1 MAKGIAASVILSL
14 FAPSIAFA
22 QDTEAVKVLDA
33 NSTPVATLLVPRR
46 GIQHDEIAVL
56 INDNDP
62 QSVDVANYY
71 QKKRNIPDQNM
82 IHLNFD
88 QDKLYPGFTANNGI
102 DPGEFARLKE
112 QVDAAIGSQIQA
124 YVITWSRPF
133 RISYF
138 NYYATNYSITSAFTF
153 GIDQSYLQIRS
164 CSVMPSNS
172 YYNSNSSKPYTDF
185 NIRPAMM
192 LGGVNAANVRATID
206 KGAMAD
212 GSFPAGT
219 GWFVRTSDAARSNPR
234 YADFKS
240 TVQDWNRPGALSMN
254 YVESAQIVRRSDILF
269 YETGAAN
276 VSALKTNTYV
286 PGALAD
292 HLTSSGGDL
301 FGSTSIDYGQ
311 MSILRWLEAGATAS
325 YGTETEPCAIP
336 QKFPKASVLVKN
348 YFLGNTAVEAYLKS
362 VQWPA
367 QGVFVGDPLAR
378 PFGTKAALQN
388 GILNITT
395 TSLEPGVTYALYSA
409 PSSAGPFTQV
419 RTVSVPNY
427 QFATISAAHMNAPFY
442 KLEETN
448 DPDRGSAR

>member
-1 MAKGIAASVILSL
+1 MTKGIAASVILSL

-33 NSTPVATLLVPRR
+33 NSTPVATLFVPRR
-46 GIQHDEIAVL
+46 GVQHDEIAVL

-82 IHLNFD
+82 IHLNFN
-88 QDKLYPGFTANNGI
+88 QNKLYPGFTANSGI

-112 QVDAAIGSQIQA
+112 QVDAASGSQIQA
-124 YVITWSRPF
+124 YVITWSKPF

-153 GIDQSYLQIRS
+153 GIDQNYLQIRS
-164 CSVMPSNS
+164 CSSMPSNS

-185 NIRPAMM
+185 NIRPTMM
-192 LGGVNAANVRATID
+192 LAGVNTANVKATID
-206 KGAMAD
+206 KGSMAD
-212 GSFPAGT
+212 GSFPMGT
-219 GWFVRTSDAARSNPR
+219 GWFVRTSDAIRSNPR
-234 YADFKS
+234 DADFKS
-240 TVQDWNRPGALSMN
+240 TVQAWNRPGGLSMN
-254 YVESAQIVRRSDILF
+254 YASAQIARRSDILF
-269 YETGAAN
+269 HQTGAAN
-276 VSALKTNTYV
+276 VPALKTNTFV

-292 HLTSSGGDL
+292 HLTSAGGDL
-301 FGSTSIDYGQ
+301 FGSTVVDYGQ

-325 YGTETEPCAIP
+325 YGTETEPCAQP
-336 QKFPKASVLVKN
+336 QKFPKASILVKN

-395 TSLEPGVTYALYSA
+395 TSLEPDVTYALYSA
-409 PSSAGPFTQV
+409 RASAGPFTQV
-419 RTVSVPNY
+419 RTISVPDY
-427 QFATISAAHMNAPFY
+427 RFVTISVAHMNAQFY
-442 KLEETN
+442 KLEATN
-448 DPDRGSAR
+448 DANRGSAR